1 METLLQDLRYAARS
15 LRKNRGFAAVAILTL
30 ALGIGASTAMFT
42 LVNSVLLRALDFREP
57 ERLVMLWERNPS
69 GNEANVVSPA
79 NFFDWREQA
88 ESFTEL
94 AATFDRPLNLTG
106 GGDPEQVLTR
116 LTTANFFSVLGASAQ
131 LGRTYLAGEDAED
144 IAVLSHRIWQR
155 RFGGDPAV
163 IGRTIDINGQPL
175 TVVGVMPADFRSVG
189 MKPEI
194 WVPLQ
199 LNEEGRGRFLH
210 VVGRLRP
217 GATVEQARTEM
228 TTIGRRLSEAYPDAN
243 TGWGVNLVPMH
254 EQVTG
259 DVRPALLVLLGA
271 VGLLLLIACANVA
284 NLLLGRAAARRK
296 EMAVRLSLGATRPR
310 LIRQTLTESLL
321 LAGVAGVLG
330 LVLATWGTAAL
341 VRLLPADLALPR
353 LDEVGV
359 DGRVLGF
366 ALAVSLLTGVLFG
379 IAPALFAS
387 AVNLAQTLREATRGS
402 TAGRSGFRKALVVVE
417 VALAVVLLVGAGLLG
432 RSLQRLLEVDPGM
445 RTEQV
450 LTMRLTLAGTQY
462 GEQTALRNFMGELI
476 PRLEVL
482 PGAQSVGAVTYLP
495 LTGEWIGHS
504 FFRADRPLPGPG
516 EDLSTHI
523 RVIVGD
529 YFHALGI
536 PLLQG
541 RTFDTRDD
549 ENAPPV
555 FVVNEQLAR
564 RYFPGEDPIGKR
576 VSFEWGDTITGEI
589 VGVVGSI
596 REQGPTEEP
605 SPAIYRPYAQMPM
618 QQMSVVVRSGGE
630 PLALASAATA
640 AVREIDPNQ
649 PVAEIRSM
657 EQVVSNVVA
666 RPRFNLYLLG
676 GFAGMALL
684 LAALGLYGIV
694 SYNVTQR
701 SQEIGVRVALGAQN
715 SDVIQ
720 LILRQGMGLTVM
732 GLLIGLAA
740 ALAAT
745 RVMASL
751 LFGGGV
757 TDPLTLVGVSAFL
770 ALVALLATY
779 LPARRAS
786 RVDPMVALR
795 AE

>member
-15 LRKNRGFAAVAILTL
+15 LRKNPGFAAVAILTL

-42 LVNSVLLRALDFREP
+42 LVNSVLLRPLEFREP
-57 ERLVMLWERNPS
+57 ERLVMLWERNPR
-69 GNEANVVSPA
+69 GEDQNVVSPA

-94 AATFDRPLNLTG
+94 AATLDRPLNLTG
-106 GGDPEQVLTR
+106 GGEPEQVLTR
-116 LTTANFFSVLGASAQ
+116 MTTANFFSVLGASAQ

-155 RFGGDPAV
+155 RFGGDPGV
-163 IGRTIDINGQPL
+163 IGRTVDINGQPL

-189 MKPEI
+189 KRPEI
-194 WVPLQ
+194 WVPIELEQ
-199 LNEEGRGRFLH
+199 EWRGRFLQ

-243 TGWGVNLVPMH
+243 AGWGVNVVPMH

-321 LAGVAGVLG
+321 LAGIAGVLG
-330 LVLATWGTAAL
+330 LVLATWGTATL
-341 VRLLPADLALPR
+341 VRLLPPDLALPR

-359 DGRVLGF
+359 DGRVLAF
-366 ALAVSLLTGVLFG
+366 ALGVSLLTGVLFG

-387 AVNLAQTLREATRGS
+387 AVRLAETLREATRGS
-402 TAGRSGFRKALVVVE
+402 TGGRSALRNALVVAE

-450 LTMRLTLAGTQY
+450 LTMRMTLAGPRYEETS
-462 GEQTALRNFMGELI
+462 ALRNFMGELI

-482 PGAQSVGAVTYLP
+482 PGAQSAGAVAYLP

-523 RVIVGD
+523 RVIAGD
-529 YFHALGI
+529 YFRALG
-536 PLLQG
+536 
-541 RTFDTRDD
+541 
-549 ENAPPV
+549 
-555 FVVNEQLAR
+555 
-564 RYFPGEDPIGKR
+564 
-576 VSFEWGDTITGEI
+576 
-589 VGVVGSI
+589 
-596 REQGPTEEP
+596 
-605 SPAIYRPYAQMPM
+605 
-618 QQMSVVVRSGGE
+618 
-630 PLALASAATA
+630 
-640 AVREIDPNQ
+640 
-649 PVAEIRSM
+649 
-657 EQVVSNVVA
+657 
-666 RPRFNLYLLG
+666 
-676 GFAGMALL
+676 
-684 LAALGLYGIV
+684 
-694 SYNVTQR
+694 
-701 SQEIGVRVALGAQN
+701 
-715 SDVIQ
+715 
-720 LILRQGMGLTVM
+720 
-732 GLLIGLAA
+732 
-740 ALAAT
+740 
-745 RVMASL
+745 
-751 LFGGGV
+751 
-757 TDPLTLVGVSAFL
+757 
-770 ALVALLATY
+770 
-779 LPARRAS
+779 
-786 RVDPMVALR
+786 
-795 AE
+795 